1 MLQLASQIEAAAAV
15 VRQQWATIPE
25 AGIILGSGLGGL
37 ADELKTEATIDY
49 AQIPHFPRVSALG
62 HRGQLVCGT
71 LNDARVIAFQ
81 GRFHLYEGNTA
92 SQASILVRLLQEL
105 GAGVLVVSNA
115 AGGVNPAYE
124 VGDVMLIDDQINL
137 MFANPLIGVNDDN
150 LGPRFPDMSAP
161 YDRRL
166 AEVAVEVARQKD
178 FVLHRG
184 VYVAMLGPTYETRAE
199 YRMVRRL
206 GGDAVGMSTVPEVLA
221 ARHAGMRVLG
231 LSTITNVG
239 SPDMLT
245 ETSGHEVLEAA
256 ATASDKLIKIIRG
269 TVHSLT
275 A

>member
-15 VRQQWATIPE
+15 VRQRWATIPE

-115 AGGVNPAYE
+115 AGGVNPAYK